1 MTGHDGGLTVF
12 VVLGSDVCQLPG
24 ERLGD
29 LLHGPPAHPVEER
42 GATVSSAQPGSVP
55 EAGGG
60 RRTDL
65 RRCCLQQGGVFE
77 SLTFTCA
84 DTCLLL

>member
-1 MTGHDGGLTVF
+1 MF
-12 VVLGSDVCQLPG
+12 VVLGSDVSQLQG

-60 RRTDL
+60 RRTDVEL
-65 RRCCLQQGGVFE
+65 RCCWLQQGGVFE

-84 DTCLLL
+84 NNCLLF